1 MAVGNNSYEMR
12 VYKVGQ
18 PILPNR
24 IAYNRVI
31 LTALYLVVLS
41 TSVGMVAAADE
52 GTFRIV
58 PYSGQYGPPN
68 GLTEGSPGVFY
79 SNGGSANQAVFSV
92 TPQGATSILATFTTS
107 HYIQAPLVSAANG
120 RFYSAISYAHNPVNA
135 FSVGPAPDSL
145 QLYPPQTL
153 DPMPTRNL
161 PDGTLLGIAVAL
173 SSSPASYLVKCDLEG
188 NTTTIYQFPAGE
200 SLPHTAIYAGDG
212 NYYGVSVLPD
222 GSGYVYRVTPQG
234 ALAKL
239 LNFPPKSF
247 RGVPGYVPLLEAGD
261 GNLYGATATGG
272 VNGKGNIY
280 KLTLGGQYTLLY
292 TFPPSR
298 RSFSPTALIEASD
311 GNLYGATLGVESQL
325 FRITKSGQYTLLRTM
340 NAYTDGQ
347 CQCQLTQGS
356 DGAIYGTT
364 LLGGLRGLGNVFVW
378 NPGLPKPSPRPLRF
392 NPESGPVGTKVLVWG
407 LDLLSASVEFEGARA
422 TEVFNSGSN
431 YIRVTVP
438 PGAATG
444 PLRITTPG
452 GTVTTHTS
460 FTVR

>member
-41 TSVGMVAAADE
+41 TSVGMVAASDE

-311 GNLYGATLGVESQL
+311 GNLYGATPAISHHQVRPVHAASHHE
-325 FRITKSGQYTLLRTM
+325 R
-340 NAYTDGQ
+340 
-347 CQCQLTQGS
+347 
-356 DGAIYGTT
+356 IYGWAVPVPVDT
-364 LLGGLRGLGNVFVW
+364 GQRWRDLRHHPARRPAGPRQRFRLE
-378 NPGLPKPSPRPLRF
+378 PGLAETEPQAAALQ
-392 NPESGPVGTKVLVWG
+392 SGIGSRGNK
-407 LDLLSASVEFEGARA
+407 GAR
-422 TEVFNSGSN
+422 VGSGLAFGVG
-431 YIRVTVP
+431 RVRRSSGDGSVQ
-438 PGAATG
+438 
-444 PLRITTPG
+444 
-452 GTVTTHTS
+452 
-460 FTVR
+460 